1 MRKKQDKSLFL
12 EYFGDTPQLRIFDF
26 FISNYFFDY
35 PLTEIARESNISYNS
50 LKTLLPVLIKANILI
65 KTRKVGKSDYYKL
78 NMENEFITNLIKLNW
93 KIVKADLGI
102 TEESLVL
109 SCKK

>member
-35 PLTEIARESNISYNS
+35 PLTEISRESNISYNS
-50 LKTLLPVLIKANILI
+50 LKTLLPGLIKANILM

-78 NMENEFITNLIKLNW
+78 NTQNEFVKNLIKLNW
-93 KIVKADLGI
+93 KIVKADLEI
-102 TEESLVL
+102 AEPIAL
-109 SCKK
+109 SYKK